1 MLDNSGSKAVM
12 PQMVRM
18 CAKTARERIRP
29 EGGDHRRVL
38 ARRVEVAAGE
48 VRIIG
53 SKSRLLQ
60 TLVSSGGV
68 NTVPIQGPS
77 WRREGTR
84 TPRSEQRLPFQR
96 DTAI

>member
-1 MLDNSGSKAVM
+1 M
-12 PQMVRM
+12 PRMVRM
-18 CAKTARERIRP
+18 FGKTARQRIRP

-60 TLVSSGGV
+60 TLLSSGGV

-77 WRREGTR
+77 SRRERDSNPNIFPTFQATQATTR
-84 TPRSEQRLPFQR
+84 Q
-96 DTAI
+96 

>member
-18 CAKTARERIRP
+18 FAKTARQRIRP

-77 WRREGTR
+77 WRRAREEC
-84 TPRSEQRLPFQR
+84 PAEQNISF
-96 DTAI
+96 I

>member
-12 PQMVRM
+12 PRMVRM
-18 CAKTARERIRP
+18 FAKTSRQRIRP

-53 SKSRLLQ
+53 SKSRLLPWD
-60 TLVSSGGV
+60 LD
-68 NTVPIQGPS
+68 
-77 WRREGTR
+77 
-84 TPRSEQRLPFQR
+84 RLTQQAP
-96 DTAI
+96 